1 MKTLISILIVLLGAG
16 CGEFKKGYE
25 KGVERQ
31 KKAAQER
38 AKASNPGPP
47 KATPEKLIND
57 PIIEKAIRKELYKP
71 TGVLTKAHLKILYG
85 LRLENNQLT
94 ELPSKDL
101 EKLTHIKSL
110 DLSGNQ
116 LTNVNGLE
124 KFTQLRRLSLNGNQL
139 TDVKG
144 LEKLT
149 QLEDLK
155 LDGNQLTDVKGLENL
170 DQLHFLSLN
179 GNQLTDVKGLEK
191 LTKLKVLSLRRN
203 QLTDLQGLK
212 RLTKLQ
218 LLGLEGNPG
227 LTRAQI
233 DELDGALPLWTFIP
247 SDEK

>member
-1 MKTLISILIVLLGAG
+1 MKALIPIIIGLLVVG
-16 CGEFKKGYE
+16 CGEFKKGFE

-38 AKASNPGPP
+38 AKASNPEPP

-57 PIIEKAIRKELYKP
+57 PIIEKAIRKGLYKP
-71 TGVLTKAHLKILYG
+71 TGELTEAHLKILYG

-101 EKLTHIKSL
+101 EKLTHLKSL

-124 KFTQLRRLSLNGNQL
+124 KFTQLKKLSLNGNQL
-139 TDVKG
+139 TDVRGLAKLTLLKSLYLDDNKLIDVKG
-144 LEKLT
+144 LEKL
-149 QLEDLK
+149 
-155 LDGNQLTDVKGLENL
+155 
-170 DQLHFLSLN
+170 DQLNFLGLN

-191 LTKLKVLSLRRN
+191 LTKLKILGLRGN

-233 DELDGALPLWTFIP
+233 DELDEALPLWTFIP
-247 SDEK
+247 YDEK